1 MPLAKGSNLKIPGK
15 HLSLS
20 QVHNWAQAVSSAEAS
35 GASAVVVFND
45 LDAQAVMVGWFGQVT
60 GGNWEVSYAMLIEA
74 PRCSTWASKKRR
86 FSIEAMLAS

>member
-1 MPLAKGSNLKIPGK
+1 M
-15 HLSLS
+15 
-20 QVHNWAQAVSSAEAS
+20 SSAEAS

-74 PRCSTWASKKRR
+74 PRCSTWAPKKRR
-86 FSIEAMLAS
+86 FSIEAMMLAS